1 MSDAAVEALIEPE
14 GALFFGTP
22 ETVADKIMRLREQ
35 MNIDRF
41 ELHTSHV
48 GHDLT
53 MRSIELFATEVAP
66 LVRSRSQP

>member
-1 MSDAAVEALIEPE
+1 MESLIGPE

-22 ETVADKIMRLREQ
+22 ETVAAKIIQLRES
-35 MNIDRF
+35 MGIDRF

-53 MRSIELFATEVAP
+53 MRSIELFGTDVAP
-66 LVRSRSQP
+66 LVR